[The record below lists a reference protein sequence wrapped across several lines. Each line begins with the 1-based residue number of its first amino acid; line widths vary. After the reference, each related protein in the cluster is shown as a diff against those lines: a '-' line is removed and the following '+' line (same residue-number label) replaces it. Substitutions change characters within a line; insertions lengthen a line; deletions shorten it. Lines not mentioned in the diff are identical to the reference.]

1 MHLLSSLHN
10 LFSSAF
16 PFRFLWRS
24 NMSFPN
30 DPAYFPDCPQGIK
43 RHVLNWAQLVSA
55 DTIPYHRPYI
65 AKIKHCKRE
74 DGVWHEFL
82 IIEFIYPIS
91 ASATRIVP
99 VIVERTIETGQIPH
113 EMIRPGVNLTAQT
126 GQMNVR
132 SEPASSHNS
141 SYTSIDSSMTSSTYA
156 NIASSSIPPMGAH
169 ALDYIHVPQNGAS
182 INSIDERVNSPY
194 QVCRELTF
202 TSRVTDYNLAALLVA
217 VHEHSP
223 IYNVVSRQC
232 YWYAAVIYDVFC
244 AHLGGR
250 SVDHALRGPLRAGRF
265 LTNFTIQPKDPP
277 LDYILPRYNYHFTK
291 IVEKART
298 NPNNVR
304 LQAAEARAREEAAAR
319 AQADARTREEAAA
332 RAQADARAREEA
344 AARVQ
349 AVAAANAAEAR
360 AREEAAARAQAD
372 ARAMEE
378 ATARRRI
385 EDENAFLRQ
394 QLAAQGNHAGPSHRA
409 R

>member
-1 MHLLSSLHN
+1 N
-10 LFSSAF
+10 
-16 PFRFLWRS
+16 
-24 NMSFPN
+24 SFPN

-55 DTIPYHRPYI
+55 DTIPYDRPYI

-74 DGVWHEFL
+74 RGVWHEFL

-113 EMIRPGVNLTAQT
+113 EMIRPGVVDLSAQT
-126 GQMNVR
+126 GQMNVK
-132 SEPASSHNS
+132 SEPALSHKS
-141 SYTSIDSSMTSSTYA
+141 SYTSVDSSMTSSTYA
-156 NIASSSIPPMGAH
+156 NIESSSIPPMGAP
-169 ALDYIHVPQNGAS
+169 ALDYIYVPKNGAS
-182 INSIDERVNSPY
+182 INSIDKKIGGPY

-223 IYNVVSRQC
+223 IYNIVSRQC

-244 AHLGGR
+244 ARFGGR
-250 SVDHALRGPLRAGRF
+250 SVDHPLRGPLRAGRF
-265 LTNFTIQPKDPP
+265 LTIFTIQPKDPP
-277 LDYILPRYNYHFTK
+277 LEYILPRYDYHFTK

-298 NPNNVR
+298 NPNTVR

-319 AQADARTREEAAA
+319 VQAD
-332 RAQADARAREEA
+332 
-344 AARVQ
+344 
-349 AVAAANAAEAR
+349 AR

-372 ARAMEE
+372 ARA
-378 ATARRRI
+378 RRL
-385 EDENAFLRQ
+385 EDEIAFLRQ
-394 QLAAQGNHAGPSHRA
+394 QLAAQG
-409 R
+409 

>member
-55 DTIPYHRPYI
+55 DTIPYYRPYI

-74 DGVWHEFL
+74 GGVWHEFL

-113 EMIRPGVNLTAQT
+113 EMIRPGVNLSAQT

-132 SEPASSHNS
+132 SEPASSHNP

-182 INSIDERVNSPY
+182 INSIDEGVDSPY

-304 LQAAEARAREEAAAR
+304 LQAAEARAREEATAR
-319 AQADARTREEAAA
+319 V
-332 RAQADARAREEA
+332 QADARAREEA

-349 AVAAANAAEAR
+349 AVAAANAAEAT

-372 ARAMEE
+372 ARAREE
-378 ATARRRI
+378 AAARAREEAAARRRL
-385 EDENAFLRQ
+385 EDEIAFLRQ
-394 QLAAQGNHAGPSHRA
+394 QLAAQGYAGPSNRA
-409 R
+409 V